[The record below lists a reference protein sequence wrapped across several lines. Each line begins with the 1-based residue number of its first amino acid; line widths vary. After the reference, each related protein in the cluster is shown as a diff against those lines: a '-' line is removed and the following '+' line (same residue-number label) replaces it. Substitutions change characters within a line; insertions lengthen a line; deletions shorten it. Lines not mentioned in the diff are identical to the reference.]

1 MASANSQI
9 KRGLYG
15 LATGLLVV
23 LVGLKFLGV
32 GKQLLLIF
40 ALAGGLY
47 AGLLLITYRAFEGVA
62 EAARNAP
69 QPAQSLNDTEDED
82 DT

>member
-1 MASANSQI
+1 MASANLQI
-9 KRGLYG
+9 KHGIYG
-15 LATGLLVV
+15 LAIALLIV
-23 LVGLKFLGV
+23 LAGLKFLGV

-47 AGLLLITYRAFEGVA
+47 VGLLLITYRAFEGVA

-69 QPAQSLNDTEDED
+69 QPPQSLNDTEDED

>member
-1 MASANSQI
+1 MALANSQI
-9 KRGLYG
+9 KRGVYG
-15 LATGLLVV
+15 LAVALLLV
-23 LVGLKFLGV
+23 LVGLRFLGV

-47 AGLLLITYRAFEGVA
+47 VGLLLITYRAFEGVA